1 MFCVWGAPWGPIFL
15 AAGAIRARS
24 SSSLSASTGLRVV
37 AAPEL
42 SAAEIGVRRC
52 GCDAGGRS
60 VVGVACG

>member
-15 AAGAIRARS
+15 AAAAIRARS

-42 SAAEIGVRRC
+42 WEANLA
-52 GCDAGGRS
+52 
-60 VVGVACG
+60 